1 MESSHHSL
9 NSGGAG
15 AGRYGGGGGQQQQQP
30 STNML
35 DAYIRDLSIR
45 RLVMAQQAGITG
57 GDPAGAGLPPILNP
71 MGMPGM
77 SMGSVSA
84 GGNGMANMGNS
95 HHPALLAAS
104 RSAVA
109 ASALGQGGMMVPHQ
123 PSFSGAKGMPGTG
136 GGMTSGGA
144 GADIPHLADY
154 AGTAADAFAQA
165 FVDRWASI
173 HSNGGGA
180 GAAGPNTGAGVGGSY
195 HSLPSEDQRWAN
207 GLQQA
212 SGSGAV
218 NLPQPPPQAQDKPWF
233 VCDFCKNKAF
243 VSKTELKDHE
253 SVCEKNPV
261 RIGLNMSGGGGARS
275 AASGG
280 MVNINNNAG
289 GGDLP
294 SVTVPRTNSDGAS
307 GSIGNSMHSL
317 GNNMGPR
324 PIPSIGGAMMPYGMN
339 PYMAA
344 LSGGNHGDSS
354 GMMMNQAHAHMMMMG
369 MMPQLPGGFGG
380 MGGIP
385 SMAEAAAQSS
395 EQVARRKRE
404 AVAIDPAVVEASKGP
419 FRQIPKPMALSLDED
434 KDWLTAL
441 HCFVRKH
448 CVEVFTATSQ
458 DVKTPSK
465 GKRKPIQVGQVGIR
479 CPHCHEGKIDTDPNR
494 ERGSVYYPAA
504 LSSIYNATMNL
515 LQRHLNSCPKVPSHV
530 MERYISLKKDDA
542 RSGTSKKYWVESAKS
557 MGFVD
562 TLQGIKVSAKQ
573 APPPPSTSVSQNQMK
588 EARGNDE
595 DTSDYYDSDA
605 DVEDK
610 EDEIEIDEGTK
621 TSKDGEDDN
630 DEEAE
635 KGGNDNDDVNE
646 DEDEDG
652 EMKMKAAVSKDKE
665 EEEEDA
671 DAGEKKKKKERR
683 RKDPLADAPPLVTA
697 SDEATATP
705 FSFLLLSQMQPCVF
719 TEADRLGKRKGLP
732 TGFAGLACRFCFG
745 GYGSGRFFP
754 SSIKT
759 LSDTSKT
766 LNVLHN
772 HMSRCRKVPKDVF
785 ATLEAARLTHDDDRA
800 KMKFGSQKAFFAKIW
815 SRLHNNRPD
824 GTVIKPPPRQT
835 AASTGTQSNLKRL
848 ASGRDVHTNNPAMQR
863 MGFGNGMM
871 MPGGM
876 MMPQMPHV
884 MGGMPPN
891 MMPYPMN
898 PMMMMG
904 GGGGRGFDQSQM
916 MAQMM
921 GGCPPGMVG
930 GFAGMGG
937 MGMNPHA
944 MAQMMGGVGAN
955 QPQQVMSQQNNG
967 SDSFG
972 DNSRG
977 SMGSSSSHSGE
988 RKKMKTTHTADV

>member
-9 NSGGAG
+9 NSGSPG
-15 AGRYGGGGGQQQQQP
+15 AGRYGGGGGQQQQQQQQQP

-45 RLVMAQQAGITG
+45 RLVMAQQAAGMTG
-57 GDPAGAGLPPILNP
+57 GEMPGGGSAVPPVLNP
-71 MGMPGM
+71 MGMSGM
-77 SMGSVSA
+77 TLP
-84 GGNGMANMGNS
+84 
-95 HHPALLAAS
+95 HPALLAAS

-109 ASALGQGGMMVPHQ
+109 ASALGQGGMLPHQ
-123 PSFSGAKGMPGTG
+123 SSFSGVKGMSGAG
-136 GGMTSGGA
+136 GGMASGGA

-173 HSNGGGA
+173 HSNGGGP
-180 GAAGPNTGAGVGGSY
+180 GGAGPNTGAGVGSGSY
-195 HSLPSEDQRWAN
+195 HSLPSENQRWAN

-212 SGSGAV
+212 SGSSV
-218 NLPQPPPQAQDKPWF
+218 PQPPPQAHNKPWF

-253 SVCEKNPV
+253 SVCEMNPV
-261 RIGLNMSGGGGARS
+261 RIGLNTSGGGGGARS
-275 AASGG
+275 SAASGE
-280 MVNINNNAG
+280 MMNINNKA

-294 SVTVPRTNSDGAS
+294 SVIVPRANSDGAS
-307 GSIGNSMHSL
+307 GSIGSSMHSL

-324 PIPSIGGAMMPYGMN
+324 PTPSMGMGGGMVPYGMN
-339 PYMAA
+339 PYLAA

-354 GMMMNQAHAHMMMMG
+354 GMMMNPAHAHMMMTG

-404 AVAIDPAVVEASKGP
+404 VLAIDPAVVEASKGP

-434 KDWLTAL
+434 KDWLTSL

-448 CVEVFTATSQ
+448 CVEIFTATAL

-479 CPHCHEGKIDTDPNR
+479 CPHCHEGRIDTDPNR

-515 LQRHLNSCPKVPSHV
+515 LQRHLHSCPNVPSHI

-557 MGFVD
+557 MGIVD

-573 APPPPSTSVSQNQMK
+573 APPPPSTSLSQNQTK

-595 DTSDYYDSDA
+595 DESDYYDSDV
-605 DVEDK
+605 DVENE
-610 EDEIEIDEGTK
+610 EDEIVGK
-621 TSKDGEDDN
+621 TSKDAEDDNEEEAKKDGN
-630 DEEAE
+630 DEEAK
-635 KGGNDNDDVNE
+635 KGETDK
-646 DEDEDG
+646 DEDEDDDHG
-652 EMKMKAAVSKDKE
+652 EKKMKAFDSKDEEKE
-665 EEEEDA
+665 EDTG
-671 DAGEKKKKKERR
+671 AGEKKKERR

-697 SDEATATP
+697 SDEATSTP

-732 TGFAGLACRFCFG
+732 TGFAGLACRYCFG

-800 KMKFGSQKAFFAKIW
+800 KMKFGSQKAFFGKIW
-815 SRLHNNRPD
+815 TRLHDNRPD
-824 GTVIKPPPRQT
+824 GAVIKPPPRKT
-835 AASTGTQSNLKRL
+835 VASTDTHSNLKRL
-848 ASGRDVHTNNPAMQR
+848 ASGRDVYSNNPAMR
-863 MGFGNGMM
+863 HMGFGNGMM

-876 MMPQMPHV
+876 MMPQMPHG

-904 GGGGRGFDQSQM
+904 GGGGFDQAQM

-921 GGCPPGMVG
+921 GGYPPGMGG
-930 GFAGMGG
+930 GFPGMGG

-944 MAQMMGGVGAN
+944 MAQMMGGMGAN
-955 QPQQVMSQQNNG
+955 QPQQVMSQQQNG

-972 DNSRG
+972 DNRRG
-977 SMGSSSSHSGE
+977 SMGSSSSQSGE
-988 RKKMKTTHTADV
+988 GKKMKMTTTADV

>member
-9 NSGGAG
+9 NSAG
-15 AGRYGGGGGQQQQQP
+15 SGRYGGGGGQQQQQQQQP
-30 STNML
+30 SSTNML

-45 RLVMAQQAGITG
+45 RLVMAQQAAGMTG
-57 GDPAGAGLPPILNP
+57 GEGMPPILNP
-71 MGMPGM
+71 MGMSGM
-77 SMGSVSA
+77 PIVSSA
-84 GGNGMANMGNS
+84 VGGGGNGQANMGIT
-95 HHPALLAAS
+95 HPALLAAS

-109 ASALGQGGMMVPHQ
+109 ASALGLGGMRA
-123 PSFSGAKGMPGTG
+123 GILAG
-136 GGMTSGGA
+136 GGA

-173 HSNGGGA
+173 HSKGGGQP
-180 GAAGPNTGAGVGGSY
+180 GGTGPNTGAGVGSGSY
-195 HSLPSEDQRWAN
+195 HSLPSDNQRWAN

-212 SGSGAV
+212 SGSSV
-218 NLPQPPPQAQDKPWF
+218 PQPPPQAQDKPWF

-261 RIGLNMSGGGGARS
+261 RIGLNMSGGGGGGGARS
-275 AASGG
+275 AAASAGG
-280 MVNINNNAG
+280 VCVPAMNINNKA

-294 SVTVPRTNSDGAS
+294 SSVTVPRANSDGAS
-307 GSIGNSMHSL
+307 GSIGNSMHSV
-317 GNNMGPR
+317 GNTMAPR
-324 PIPSIGGAMMPYGMN
+324 PVPSGMGGGMAGMVPYGMN
-339 PYMAA
+339 PYMNMAA

-354 GMMMNQAHAHMMMMG
+354 GMMMNPAHAHMMMMG

-404 AVAIDPAVVEASKGP
+404 VLAIDPAVVEASKGP

-448 CVEVFTATSQ
+448 CVEVFTATNL

-479 CPHCHEGKIDTDPNR
+479 CPHCHEGRIDTDPNR

-515 LQRHLNSCPKVPSHV
+515 LQRHLHSCPKVPSHI

-573 APPPPSTSVSQNQMK
+573 APPPPSTSVSQNQTK

-595 DTSDYYDSDA
+595 DESDYYDSDV
-605 DVEDK
+605 DVEDE
-610 EDEIEIDEGTK
+610 EDETEGTK
-621 TSKDGEDDN
+621 TSKDGDDDN
-630 DEEAE
+630 DEDANKGEKNNNEDETAE
-635 KGGNDNDDVNE
+635 KIDKVNE
-646 DEDEDG
+646 DEDEDS
-652 EMKMKAAVSKDKE
+652 EKKMKAVDSSDKE
-665 EEEEDA
+665 EDEDTG
-671 DAGEKKKKKERR
+671 AGEKKKKKEMR
-683 RKDPLADAPPLVTA
+683 RKDPLADAPPLVTP

-732 TGFAGLACRFCFG
+732 TGFAGLACRYCFG

-815 SRLHNNRPD
+815 SRLHDNRPD
-824 GTVIKPPPRQT
+824 GAVIKPPPRKT
-835 AASTGTQSNLKRL
+835 VASTGNNSHLKRL
-848 ASGRDVHTNNPAMQR
+848 ASGRDVHSNNPNNPMYR

-876 MMPQMPHV
+876 MMPQMPHG

-904 GGGGRGFDQSQM
+904 GGGGGGFDQSQM

-921 GGCPPGMVG
+921 GGYPPGMGG
-930 GFAGMGG
+930 GFPG

-944 MAQMMGGVGAN
+944 MAQMMGGMGAN
-955 QPQQVMSQQNNG
+955 QPQQVMSQQQN
-967 SDSFG
+967 FG
-972 DNSRG
+972 DNRRE
-977 SMGSSSSHSGE
+977 SMGSSS
-988 RKKMKTTHTADV
+988 KKMKMTPTADV